1 MEKAQKET
9 HIAQLKLDVT
19 RAQSLIIADFRG
31 LTVEADTALRRDF
44 RTQGCEYKVIKN
56 TLLEIAVKGTRL
68 EGVTKYLAG
77 CTSIAFSEEDP
88 VLPAKIA
95 LKWAKDQEKFIIK
108 GGYVDGNVLDA
119 AGVENLSKMAGKDE
133 LRAKLLATFLAAP
146 EGFVRLI
153 AAAPQ
158 NFAYLLAA
166 RERALGGA
174 Q

>member
-9 HIAQLKLDVT
+9 HIAQLKLDVA

-77 CTSIAFSEEDP
+77 CTSIAFSAEDP

-95 LKWAKDQEKFIIK
+95 LKWSKDQEKFIIK

-119 AGVENLSKMAGKDE
+119 TGVETLSKMPGKDE
-133 LRAKLLATFLAAP
+133 LRSTLLATFLAAP